1 MQKILPWLL
10 SLIKTEIQCK
20 RHKLNSARSIKNTV
34 QEEIKWFAAPYDI
47 PATVHWPAT
56 SSIEQL
62 KDLLY
67 SVRYDKVIL
76 PYGTSPNKLST
87 IWSLMVTH
95 WDGLFPMGSLTR
107 FTHLSGWL
115 AVLKWKDFQ

>member
-1 MQKILPWLL
+1 MHKFLPWLL

-20 RHKLNSARSIKNTV
+20 RHKLNSAKSIKNTV

-87 IWSLMVTH
+87 ICLNQWLSCDPGHQMANEIPKWITVPYILSL
-95 WDGLFPMGSLTR
+95 P
-107 FTHLSGWL
+107 
-115 AVLKWKDFQ
+115 